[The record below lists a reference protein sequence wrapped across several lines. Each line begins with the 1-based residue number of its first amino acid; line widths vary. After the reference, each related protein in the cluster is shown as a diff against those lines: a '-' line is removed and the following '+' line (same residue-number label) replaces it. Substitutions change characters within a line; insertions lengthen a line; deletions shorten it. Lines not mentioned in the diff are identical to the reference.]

1 MGGIMKKAIK
11 TIFSGRV
18 QGVGFRYRTQLIAQ
32 QFPVTGYV
40 KNLNDGTV
48 ELVIEGD
55 DIELSKMM
63 DSVNKEMMDNIRQA
77 TSTEVSIAG
86 FTNFSIEH

>member
-1 MGGIMKKAIK
+1 MKKAIK